1 MTRAIYR
8 SAAIA
13 IAMSMGLP
21 AATRAADL
29 PAGPKWTN
37 DPKNPL
43 AEAQKAALEQRVPL
57 LIYFTKK
64 ECPDCAAVEKNLL
77 PNADLKPVYD
87 KLVWLYVNR
96 GFNMNNPADRAAEKI
111 EVRFGI
117 TNYPHLLMIDP
128 ETLGLLEDM
137 ARTPEPFVKAVQE
150 TKVRP
155 NDPSA
160 AMDKL
165 KLAEKRAV
173 QLENNQ
179 SKLLARTFLS
189 EQDIVCRVR
198 AVQAL
203 GHLEPLEVAT
213 QAKDLLGVRND
224 VLRIEVCKILDVLA
238 DPGAPTIYAAAV
250 KAVKPALPI
259 LGELAQKPKDSLNP
273 DLMRCAAVHILGK
286 FGGAESIQL
295 LGEIAAKE
303 AKENPEK
310 PLAREAV
317 NALGA
322 IGARLPKEKKKVTEA
337 LVEAYPQPPPPN
349 ADAATKVRYFSLAEV
364 VHRHLSKI
372 NANKIVIKPTMDRYD
387 ELQRELL
394 RQQWLK

>member
-13 IAMSMGLP
+13 IAMSMGLA
-21 AATRAADL
+21 AATRAVDL

-37 DPKNPL
+37 DPKDPL
-43 AEAQKAALEQRVPL
+43 AVAQNAALKQRVPL

-77 PNADLKPVYD
+77 PNTALQPVHD

-165 KLAEKRAV
+165 KLGEKRAV
-173 QLENNQ
+173 QLETNQ

-203 GHLEPLEVAT
+203 GQLEPLDVAA
-213 QAKDLLGVRND
+213 QAKDLLAVRHD
-224 VLRIEVCKILDVLA
+224 VLRIEVCKVLA
-238 DPGAPTIYAAAV
+238 KLAEHPNPAAV
-250 KAVKPALPI
+250 KAVRAAIPVLKD
-259 LGELAQKPKDSLNP
+259 LAQKPKDSLNP

-286 FGGAESIQL
+286 YGGAESIEL
-295 LGEIAAKE
+295 LGEIATKE
-303 AKENPEK
+303 AKEDPEK
-310 PLAREAV
+310 PLASEAV

-322 IGARLPKEKKKVTEA
+322 IGTRVPDPKDKKKVTEA
-337 LVEAYPQPPPPN
+337 LVEAYPKPPPPN
-349 ADAATKVRYFSLAEV
+349 ADVRTKLRYFQLAER
-364 VHRHLSKI
+364 VHGQLSAINPSKKI
-372 NANKIVIKPTMDRYD
+372 WKLSPDRYD
-387 ELQRELL
+387 DLQREQLKE
-394 RQQWLK
+394 QWLK